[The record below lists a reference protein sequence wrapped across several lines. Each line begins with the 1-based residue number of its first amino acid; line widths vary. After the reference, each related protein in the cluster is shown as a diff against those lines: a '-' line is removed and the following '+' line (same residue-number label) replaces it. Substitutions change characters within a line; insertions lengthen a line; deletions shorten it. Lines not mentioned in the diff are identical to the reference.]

1 MEKVILGKKIGMTQ
15 IFDENGRAIPVTVV
29 EAGPCRVVQKKTA
42 EKDGYK
48 AIQLGFEEIS
58 EKKLNKPQQG
68 HFTRANVSSFRY
80 LKEFRVNDPGEY
92 AIGQELKA
100 DIFEQNEL
108 VDVTGLTKGK
118 GFAGGIKRHGFQ
130 RGPMAHGSK
139 YHRRPGSLAAKGP
152 ARVFKGR
159 KLPGR
164 MGASRVTV
172 KNLKVK
178 GVDASKNIL
187 LIQGALPGPQKSL
200 LLFKASSRAKVKE

>member
-68 HFTRANVSSFRY
+68 HFAKANVSFFRY

-108 VDVTGLTKGK
+108 VDVTGLNKGK

>member
-68 HFTRANVSSFRY
+68 HFARANVSSFRY
-80 LKEFRVNDPGEY
+80 LKEFRVNDPEEY